1 MKVYLIRHGRT
12 VYNEQKRYQGQA
24 DIPLSDPGR
33 RELMPAPFS
42 AETVYGSPL
51 SRARESAAILFPHAR
66 QIAVEGFT
74 EFAFGDFEGRSYLE
88 MADDAAYRAW
98 VDGGCEGRCPGGESL
113 AEFRARTCD
122 AFLRLLQDALAR
134 GDERLVIVAHSGTLR
149 AILERF
155 ALPEQGYF
163 AWNPPCGCGY
173 ALAFDGEKLRL
184 FENIRFVKE
193 GPAC

>member
-1 MKVYLIRHGRT
+1 MMVYLIRHGRT
-12 VYNEQKRYQGQA
+12 AYNDQKRYQGQA

-33 RELMPAPFS
+33 RALLPAPFS
-42 AETVYGSPL
+42 AETVYVSPL

-88 MADDAAYRAW
+88 MAEDAAYRAW

-122 AFLRLLQDALAR
+122 AFLRLLRDALAR
-134 GDERLVIVAHSGTLR
+134 GEERLVIVAHSGTLR
-149 AILERF
+149 AILERY
-155 ALPEQGYF
+155 ALPERGYF
-163 AWNPPCGCGY
+163 AWDPPCGCGF
-173 ALAFDGEKLRL
+173 ALTWDGEKLRL
-184 FENIRFVKE
+184 LENIRCVKE

>member
-1 MKVYLIRHGRT
+1 MTVYLIRHGRT
-12 VYNEQKRYQGQA
+12 AYNDQKRYQGQA
-24 DIPLSDPGR
+24 DIPLSELGR
-33 RELMPAPFS
+33 RQLMPAPF
-42 AETVYGSPL
+42 AADTVYVSPL
-51 SRARESAAILFPHAR
+51 SRARESAAILFPGAL
-66 QIAVEGFT
+66 QITVEGFT
-74 EFAFGDFEGRSYLE
+74 EFAFGAFEGRSYLD
-88 MADDAAYRAW
+88 MAEDAAYRAW

-122 AFLRLLQDALAR
+122 AFLTLLQDALAR

-155 ALPEQGYF
+155 ALPERGYF

-184 FENIRFVKE
+184 SESIRCVKE
-193 GPAC
+193 GPTC